1 MTPKILLLC
10 AFFLLFSTVFSSA
23 NVIDRS
29 VAIVNDDII
38 TLSEVNELG
47 APFFQRVTEET
58 PPAQLPEAMRQAR
71 KNVIEQII
79 EKKLILQE
87 AERLGIRVSET
98 EIDNTLQRILAENK
112 TTREQFH
119 RDLTALGM
127 SEKQY
132 REELRQ
138 QILSSKLINQEIRAQ
153 IVIPEERLILY
164 YDRYYTEQTENSGFY
179 ILQIGTIWG
188 VPNRDGTIPTQAEAK
203 QKIDKILE
211 RAVQGEDFNQL
222 ARQYSD
228 LPSSVDGGDLG
239 VFQRHEMAVA
249 MREAVVILKPG
260 EISRIVETDNMYQ
273 FFKLLSSQKGQIT
286 AKIPYET
293 VKEEIRDTLYQQ
305 EMETRFKDWLKT
317 IHDKAYIRIL

>member
-1 MTPKILLLC
+1 MAPKILLLC
-10 AFFLLFSTVFSSA
+10 AFFLHFSTAFSSA

-47 APFFQRVTEET
+47 APLFQRVTEET
-58 PPAQLPEAMRQAR
+58 PPAQLPEAMWQAR

-79 EKKLILQE
+79 EKKLLLQE
-87 AERLGIRVSET
+87 AERLNIRVSEA
-98 EIDNTLQRILAENK
+98 EIDTTIQRILAENK
-112 TTREQFH
+112 TTREQF
-119 RDLTALGM
+119 RKDLTALGM

-164 YDRYYTEQTENSGFY
+164 YGRYYTEQAENGGYY
-179 ILQIGTIWG
+179 ILQIGTVWG

-203 QKIDKILE
+203 QKIEKILE
-211 RAVQGEDFNQL
+211 RAVQGEDFNHL

-239 VFQRHEMAVA
+239 IFQQYEMATA
-249 MREAVVILKPG
+249 MREAVVNLKPG

-273 FFKLLSSQKGQIT
+273 FFKLLSIQKGQIT
-286 AKIPYET
+286 AKIPYES
-293 VKEEIRDTLYQQ
+293 VKEKIRDILYQQ
-305 EMETRFKDWLKT
+305 EMETRFKDWLKS